1 MSDIDWDRLQWMWAG
16 NKPPHAN
23 RPTPEEEYGQV
34 LYRLAEDQDIPQHLI
49 EQEQKKA
56 KTERWRA
63 RLGL

>member
-1 MSDIDWDRLQWMWAG
+1 MAANK
-16 NKPPHAN
+16 NKPK
-23 RPTPEEEYGQV
+23 RTERFGQV
-34 LYRLAEDQDIPQHLI
+34 EYEVKWDQDIPDHLI